1 MLARSPTGV
10 HHERMTGL
18 LIGAPA
24 SRADAVEPDAG
35 RLNRLRAGVLGAN
48 DGIVSVAAIALGVA
62 GATGEARAIAL
73 AGLAAL
79 IGGALSMG
87 LGEYV
92 SVSSQRDSQLAARD
106 RTGDEANPWSA
117 AGASALSFLAGGVL
131 PLLAV
136 LIGAG
141 SARLPATVIVALLAL
156 AGTGAAGA
164 ALGGAP
170 VRRATVRVVVGG
182 SVALAVS
189 FALGHL
195 LGTSGVA

>member
-1 MLARSPTGV
+1 MLARAWAGV
-10 HHERMTGL
+10 HHGAMTGL
-18 LIGAPA
+18 LIGGPA
-24 SRADAVEPDAG
+24 RRADIVEPDAG

-62 GATGEARAIAL
+62 GATSEARAIAL

-79 IGGALSMG
+79 IGGALSMA

-92 SVSSQRDSQLAARD
+92 SVSSQRDSQLAARE
-106 RTGDEANPWSA
+106 RTGDEASPWSA

-136 LIGAG
+136 LVVTGA
-141 SARLPATVIVALLAL
+141 ARLPVAVAVALLAL

-195 LGTSGVA
+195 LGTSGIA

>member
-1 MLARSPTGV
+1 
-10 HHERMTGL
+10 MTGL
-18 LIGAPA
+18 LTGAPA
-24 SRADAVEPDAG
+24 VRGEALEPDAG

-48 DGIVSVAAIALGVA
+48 DGIVSVAAIAVGVA
-62 GATGEARAIAL
+62 GATGQSRAIAL

-79 IGGALSMG
+79 VGGALSMA

-92 SVSSQRDSQLAARD
+92 SVSSQRDSQLAARG
-106 RTGDEANPWSA
+106 RLGDEANPWA
-117 AGASALSFLAGGVL
+117 AAAASALSFIAGGVL
-131 PLLAV
+131 PLVAVLAV
-136 LIGAG
+136 GGA
-141 SARLPATVIVALLAL
+141 ARIPATVAVALLAL

-182 SVALAVS
+182 SIALAVS

-195 LGTSGVA
+195 LGTAGIA